1 MRLGLL
7 IVAAAAPSLFLL
19 TFFYLKDRY
28 EREPLLQILMAF
40 GLGLYSMIAAQGMA
54 TTAEGWVSAEWLAT
68 GGEWARLFDAFVL
81 SGAIEELAK
90 WVVLILAI
98 YHWDEFDEPLDGV
111 VYGVAVALGFAT
123 LENFLY
129 VLRFGLGI
137 AWQRALF
144 AVPAHALFGA
154 TMGYYAGRAKLG
166 DGDPPRVPNPSRD
179 GPLAAEPRSVHAM
192 RGPTLWLDRILCLV
206 APIVFHG
213 LYDYALH
220 HGLGWR
226 VWVAISIGSLALWQ
240 FVLRRVR
247 RALRASPFRPAGEA

>member
-1 MRLGLL
+1 VRLWVLTV
-7 IVAAAAPSLFLL
+7 IVAAAPSLFLL

-68 GGEWARLFDAFVL
+68 GGEAARLFDAFVL
-81 SGAIEELAK
+81 SGAIEEFAK

-123 LENFLY
+123 LENFLF
-129 VLRFGLGI
+129 VLRLGLGV

-144 AVPAHALFGA
+144 AVPVHALCGA
-154 TMGYYAGRAKLG
+154 TMGYYAGRAKLP
-166 DGDPPRVPNPSRD
+166 D
-179 GPLAAEPRSVHAM
+179 AAQ
-192 RGPTLWLDRILCLV
+192 RGRTPWLDRVLCFV
-206 APIVFHG
+206 VPIVFHG

-220 HGLGWR
+220 HGLGPR
-226 VWVAISIGSLALWQ
+226 IWVFISLGSLALWQ

-247 RALRASPFRPAGEA
+247 RAQHASPFRPADGG

>member
-1 MRLGLL
+1 LVKLGLL
-7 IVAAAAPSLFLL
+7 LVAAVAPSLFLL

-54 TTAEGWVSAEWLAT
+54 TTAEGWVPADWLAT
-68 GGEWARLFDAFVL
+68 GGEPARFFDAFVL

-123 LENFLY
+123 LENFLF
-129 VLRFGLGI
+129 VLRLGLGV
-137 AWQRALF
+137 AWERALF
-144 AVPAHALFGA
+144 AVPLHALCGA
-154 TMGYYAGRAKLG
+154 TMGYYAGRAKLI
-166 DGDPPRVPNPSRD
+166 
-179 GPLAAEPRSVHAM
+179 
-192 RGPTLWLDRILCLV
+192 RGPTLWRDRILCFLV
-206 APIVFHG
+206 PIVFHG

-226 VWVAISIGSLALWQ
+226 VWAVISVGSAALWR

-247 RALRASPFRPAGEA
+247 HAQSVSPFRPAGGA